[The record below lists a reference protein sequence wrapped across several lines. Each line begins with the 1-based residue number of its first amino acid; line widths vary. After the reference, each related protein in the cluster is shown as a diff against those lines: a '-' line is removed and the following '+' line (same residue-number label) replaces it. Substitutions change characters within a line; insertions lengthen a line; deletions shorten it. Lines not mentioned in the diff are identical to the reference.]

1 MNFLWP
7 EMLWSLLAI
16 PLLVLLYV
24 WLLRRRKKTSLR
36 YASLS
41 LVREALGA
49 RSVWR
54 RHIPPTLLLVAL
66 AALLLATAR
75 PAAVITLPSQSQ
87 TVVLAMDCVGQHAGD
102 RCAAKPI
109 GRVSGSRQ
117 GVCRRASA
125 QRARRGRRLRR
136 LGRLSCRRR
145 P

>member
-54 RHIPPTLLLVAL
+54 RHIPPTRLLVAL
-66 AALLLATAR
+66 AALL
-75 PAAVITLPSQSQ
+75 
-87 TVVLAMDCVGQHAGD
+87 VV
-102 RCAAKPI
+102 
-109 GRVSGSRQ
+109 
-117 GVCRRASA
+117 RRLV
-125 QRARRGRRLRR
+125 ARRR
-136 LGRLSCRRR
+136 
-145 P
+145 